1 MNTGVQEFCVVLYS
15 KLFKKPSYVNKRF
28 VKIYFHKDTAV
39 ASMTLQ
45 PTSGSY
51 LVFAQSSFEIGST
64 VDSYGS
70 NAYNPSNI
78 YFNVAGNCDAKLYFN
93 RNRTN
98 SESGGG
104 VMNVCVINGISTSV
118 TVSATVYGYYDDP
131 RGYQE
136 VEVNMIVIPVA

>member
-1 MNTGVQEFCVVLYS
+1 M
-15 KLFKKPSYVNKRF
+15 
-28 VKIYFHKDTAV
+28 KIYFHKDTVV
-39 ASMTLQ
+39 ASTTLQ

-51 LVFAQSSFEIGST
+51 LVFAQSSFELGST
-64 VDSYGS
+64 IDDYSS
-70 NAYNPSNI
+70 NAYNLSNI
-78 YFNVAGNCDAKLYFN
+78 YFKVDGNCDAKLYFT
-93 RNRTN
+93 RNRTI

-136 VEVNMIVIPVA
+136 VEVNMIVVPVA